1 MIDRKTNCD
10 DIHHTLSLKFYNG
23 AIKVGPCCL
32 AQHVTVTP
40 DVKNLW
46 EHQFLLELRKEN
58 LLHIIPD
65 ACLSCSRLE
74 QKGID
79 SRRSNHLKF
88 YTDKELLRPGIRM
101 LDIHL
106 PNLCN
111 LKCVICGSHNS
122 SSWHADTVKLGK
134 TIPVEFKYNKT
145 VKYNV
150 IDLEIPDTIETIK
163 FWGGE
168 PLLEELHADILEAV
182 NKKGLL
188 KNVRV
193 IYNTNA
199 TCCVSDRV
207 LELWSKAKL
216 VELYFSLDDI
226 DERSD
231 FQRTGSTWAQLV
243 DNLKWFYKNM
253 PHNHLFYVMCSVGAL
268 NIYNLPALVDWKRDN
283 FDQTCQGDYIQ
294 LLFNMVNGEGSVD
307 RVSPEFYKKL
317 QDRFMMYPELQ
328 HLLKILTIED
338 GYVPEQFLNYMKQL
352 DSIRGTN
359 FLETFPE
366 YV

>member
-1 MIDRKTNCD
+1 MIDRGTYCD

-23 AIKVGPCCL
+23 MIKVGPCCM
-32 AQHVTVTP
+32 AEHVSVTP

-46 EHQFLLELRKEN
+46 EHQFLTELRKEN

-65 ACLSCSRLE
+65 ACVSCSNLE

-88 YTDKELLRPGIRM
+88 YTDQELLQPGLRM

-111 LKCVICGSHNS
+111 LKCVICGPHDS

-134 TIPVEFKYNKT
+134 TIPEEYKYNKT
-145 VKYNV
+145 IKYNV
-150 IDLEIPDTIETIK
+150 LDLEIPDTIKTIK

-168 PLLEELHADILEAV
+168 PLLEELHADILEVV

-188 KNVRV
+188 KNVRL

-199 TCCVSDRV
+199 TCRVSDRV
-207 LELWSKAKL
+207 LELWSKADL
-216 VELYFSLDDI
+216 VEIYFSLDDV

-231 FQRTGSTWAQLV
+231 FQRTGSTWAGLV

-268 NIYNLPALVDWKRDN
+268 NIYNLPALVDWKRNN
-283 FDQTCQGDYIQ
+283 FNQTSQGDYIQ
-294 LLFNMVNGEGSVD
+294 LLFNMVNDKGFID

-328 HLLKILTIED
+328 HLLKILTIKD
-338 GYVPEQFLNYMKQL
+338 GHVPEQFLNYMKQL